1 MKKNLSIVAISFAI
15 LVSGCAQKKVSKLGV
30 KDKGVSQQTPIYSIP
45 DSSTN
50 IDNGYQ
56 DISNDYQNVDMYGSN
71 NSGSPYIDN
80 NSYGDT
86 SGELKNV
93 YFDVDQY
100 VITPDK
106 LPTITYDARIL
117 SGVVKNGSR
126 VKIEGHCDA
135 TGTDEYNYALGLRRA
150 KASKEAIVSQGIN
163 PSSITIVSMGESSP
177 ACTTDY
183 SEACF
188 AKNRRVEFK
197 VIR

>member
-1 MKKNLSIVAISFAI
+1 MKKKLSIIAISFAI
-15 LVSGCAQKKVSKLGV
+15 LVSGCAQKKVSELGID
-30 KDKGVSQQTPIYSIP
+30 DKAVSQQTPITSTP

-50 IDNGYQ
+50 IDNGYE
-56 DISNDYQNVDMYGSN
+56 NVDLYGKN
-71 NSGSPYIDN
+71 NSGTYTDD

-86 SGELKNV
+86 SGGIKNI

-100 VITPDK
+100 IITADK
-106 LPTITYDARIL
+106 LPTIIYDARIL
-117 SGVVKNGSR
+117 SGAVKNGSR

-150 KASKEAIVSQGIN
+150 NASKEAIVSQGIN

>member
-1 MKKNLSIVAISFAI
+1 MKKKLSIVAISFAI
-15 LVSGCAQKKVSKLGV
+15 LVSGCAQKKVSELG
-30 KDKGVSQQTPIYSIP
+30 KDDKSISQQTPIYSIP

-50 IDNGYQ
+50 IDNGYE
-56 DISNDYQNVDMYGSN
+56 NVDLYGKN
-71 NSGSPYIDN
+71 NSGTYTDDD
-80 NSYGDT
+80 SYGDT

-150 KASKEAIVSQGIN
+150 KASKEALVGRGIN
-163 PSSITIVSMGESSP
+163 SSSITMVSMGESSP
-177 ACTTDY
+177 ECTTDY
-183 SEACF
+183 SSACY